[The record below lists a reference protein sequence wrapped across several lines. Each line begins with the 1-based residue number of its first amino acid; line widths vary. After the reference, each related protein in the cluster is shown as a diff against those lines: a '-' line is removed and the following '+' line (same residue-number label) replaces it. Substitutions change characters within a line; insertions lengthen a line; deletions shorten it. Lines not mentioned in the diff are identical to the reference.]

1 MRPFGFGGMQIKLR
15 RAAESMQ
22 TRLQRLSEDPPLVVV
37 GGVSFANVGDNRG
50 ERMITLVM
58 VAEKGA
64 CRRGGSMPQQIH
76 AQQSAGPDGDRR
88 RGTAVDAA
96 IENGRDD
103 AVFIDA
109 QPSAAGAQIFAR
121 KNSRLGIQQRRRGR
135 WAVVLLVAVGGDQQ
149 RIGFKYVKINR
160 QRAHDPSFT
169 EWTKLVQTWG
179 RTSLSWPNVC
189 VSLGELERATM
200 FQSVDD
206 VIAGFGA
213 QKYICGKNVATVVY
227 LGTTLQKPI
236 LVEGPAGVGKTEL
249 GKVLADALGME
260 LIRLQCYEGLDEAKA
275 LYEWEYAKQLL
286 YTQILKEKIGD
297 ILQGSQTLQEAVD
310 CVAKQDGVFFSDRFL
325 LPRPLLRALL
335 SQQRCVLL
343 IDEIDKS
350 DAEFEAFLLEV
361 LSDFQ
366 ISVPE
371 IGTLKAKHI
380 PLVVLTSNN
389 SREMS
394 DALKRRCLHLYL
406 DFPESERE
414 LEIIKLKVPGVGDH
428 LAEEV
433 VRLLHRLRKLDLKK
447 TPSISETLDWVRAL
461 TLLNVKRLDQ
471 GLVEET
477 LSTLMKYEAD
487 IRKAHNE
494 LKAYLAEK
502 QAQRPAA
509 GGGEKDHLH

>member
-1 MRPFGFGGMQIKLR
+1 
-15 RAAESMQ
+15 
-22 TRLQRLSEDPPLVVV
+22 
-37 GGVSFANVGDNRG
+37 
-50 ERMITLVM
+50 
-58 VAEKGA
+58 
-64 CRRGGSMPQQIH
+64 
-76 AQQSAGPDGDRR
+76 
-88 RGTAVDAA
+88 
-96 IENGRDD
+96 
-103 AVFIDA
+103 
-109 QPSAAGAQIFAR
+109 
-121 KNSRLGIQQRRRGR
+121 
-135 WAVVLLVAVGGDQQ
+135 
-149 RIGFKYVKINR
+149 
-160 QRAHDPSFT
+160 
-169 EWTKLVQTWG
+169 
-179 RTSLSWPNVC
+179 
-189 VSLGELERATM
+189 M
-200 FQSVDD
+200 FRSVDD
-206 VIAGFGA
+206 VIASFGT
-213 QKYICGKNVATVVY
+213 QKYLCNKSVATVVY
-227 LGTTLQKPI
+227 LGTTMEKPI

-249 GKVLADALGME
+249 GKVLAEALGMD

-297 ILQGSQTLQEAVD
+297 ILQGTRTLQDAVD
-310 CVAKQDGVFFSDRFL
+310 RVANQDGVFFSDRFL

-335 SQQRCVLL
+335 SERRCVLL

-371 IGTLKAKHI
+371 IGTLKAKHV
-380 PLVVLTSNN
+380 PLVILTSNN

-394 DALKRRCLHLYL
+394 DALKRRCLHLYI

-414 LEIIKLKVPGVGDH
+414 MEIIKLKVPGVGTQ

-433 VRLLHRLRKLDLKK
+433 VRLLHRVRKLDLKK

-461 TLLNVKRLDQ
+461 TLLNIKQLDHA
-471 GLVEET
+471 LVDET

-487 IRKAHNE
+487 VRKAHSE

-509 GGGEKDHLH
+509 ANDKDHLH